1 MATSAF
7 AEAAFAAP
15 RLLEV
20 KARRKETHD
29 TVSLDLDDPAGTYG
43 PGQFNMLYAFGKG
56 EVPVSISAV
65 HGERITHTVRS
76 VGLVTGA
83 LTSTTPGTVIGV
95 RGPFGRGWPLDELRG
110 KDVVIV
116 AGGLGLAPLRP
127 AVHALLANRGEY
139 GRLVLLYGARTP
151 VDLLFTREV
160 ERWRGRFDVEV
171 MVTVDA
177 ATQAWRGDV
186 GVVTKLFSRV
196 SVDEQRAG
204 ALVCGP
210 EVMMRFAAAA
220 LVDAG
225 FDEANIWLSMERN
238 MQCGAG
244 VCGHCQLGPLLVCRD
259 GPVFPMIQLAP
270 LMRVGE
276 L

>member
-1 MATSAF
+1 MAMSAF
-7 AEAAFAAP
+7 AEAASDAP
-15 RLLEV
+15 RLLQV
-20 KARRKETHD
+20 KATRKETHD
-29 TVSLDLDDPAGTYG
+29 TVSLDIDDPATVYA

-56 EVPVSISAV
+56 EVPISVSAV
-65 HGERITHTVRS
+65 RGERVTHTVRS
-76 VGLVTGA
+76 VGLVTDALASMPAGA
-83 LTSTTPGTVIGV
+83 VLGV

-110 KDVVIV
+110 KDVVVV

-127 AVHALLANRGEY
+127 AVHALLAHRAEY

-210 EVMMRFAAAA
+210 EVMMRFAAAG

-259 GPVFPMIQLAP
+259 GPVFPMSQLAP
-270 LMRVGE
+270 LLRVRE
-276 L
+276 M